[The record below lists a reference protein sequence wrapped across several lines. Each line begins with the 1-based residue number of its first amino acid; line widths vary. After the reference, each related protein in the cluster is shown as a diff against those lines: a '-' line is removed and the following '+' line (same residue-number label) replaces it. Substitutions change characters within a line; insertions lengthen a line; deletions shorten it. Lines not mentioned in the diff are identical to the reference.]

1 MMEPSHYEFSRIIMA
16 HIVLI
21 LKALLSCRFR
31 PNIWAAR
38 ILSSRSTLGFL
49 IGQTFAFLI
58 FVQFLDLWR
67 IISIFY
73 GSVILLLLSLALSR
87 RLKVVSGK
95 VMISKKWFCLA
106 QKKHLCLN
114 PSSPRFESQHKFS
127 LMNF

>member
-21 LKALLSCRFR
+21 LKALLSFR
-31 PNIWAAR
+31 LQPNIWAAR

-67 IISIFY
+67 IISIIY
-73 GSVILLLLSLALSR
+73 GSVMVLLLSLALSR

-95 VMISKKWFCLA
+95 VMISKNGKMVIFNFLLI
-106 QKKHLCLN
+106 KRISV
-114 PSSPRFESQHKFS
+114 PSLSDIFIA
-127 LMNF
+127 

>member
-1 MMEPSHYEFSRIIMA
+1 MMEPSYFVFPQMTTA
-16 HIVLI
+16 PFVLI

-67 IISIFY
+67 IISIIY
-73 GSVILLLLSLALSR
+73 GSVMLLLLSLALSR
-87 RLKVVSGK
+87 KLKVESGK
-95 VMISKKWFCLA
+95 VLILITLKPNW
-106 QKKHLCLN
+106 
-114 PSSPRFESQHKFS
+114 
-127 LMNF
+127 